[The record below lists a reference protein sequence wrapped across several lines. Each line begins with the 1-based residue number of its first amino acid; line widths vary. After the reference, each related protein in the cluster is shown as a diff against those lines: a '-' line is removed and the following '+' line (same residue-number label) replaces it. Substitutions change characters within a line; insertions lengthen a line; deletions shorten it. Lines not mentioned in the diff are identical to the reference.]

1 MHMVMA
7 MTFDR
12 DRFHRKRIYLRRQ
25 NELEFMALVADQA
38 PAVPLPPE
46 EDAADYPPP
55 LSVFDTESRP
65 NLFATIAVDHNVIEN
80 PPPHASWVD
89 NQTIPIIR
97 TCVKCSWRGRPLTYD
112 IGSGPEWACPD
123 CECCQGALDQDLTP
137 YKANLIFPES
147 KAHE

>member
-1 MHMVMA
+1 M
-7 MTFDR
+7 
-12 DRFHRKRIYLRRQ
+12 
-25 NELEFMALVADQA
+25 
-38 PAVPLPPE
+38 PPTI
-46 EDAADYPPP
+46 PPP

-112 IGSGPEWACPD
+112 IGSVPIASAAKEPSIKTS
-123 CECCQGALDQDLTP
+123 LPTKP
-137 YKANLIFPES
+137 TSSSPKAKRMS
-147 KAHE
+147 KKTQIN

>member
-46 EDAADYPPP
+46 EDAADYSAAPKR
-55 LSVFDTESRP
+55 L
-65 NLFATIAVDHNVIEN
+65 
-80 PPPHASWVD
+80 
-89 NQTIPIIR
+89 
-97 TCVKCSWRGRPLTYD
+97 
-112 IGSGPEWACPD
+112 
-123 CECCQGALDQDLTP
+123 
-137 YKANLIFPES
+137 
-147 KAHE
+147 